1 MECQPRCVRFRSFL
15 VRCESQSTCSD
26 GCTLHGA
33 ADLCV
38 DVKIRN
44 FAKRRWK
51 TLVRVLEA
59 LDVCVPA
66 CRMNSADTKW
76 VAVVCHGSVD
86 SEKNYTR
93 GRWDDL
99 ASRMTDIFAQSEHH
113 VAGEHSKTGTLKMQH
128 SPTSIH
134 FTADDCNVI
143 MLILFSHYFAISCS
157 SSWH

>member
-1 MECQPRCVRFRSFL
+1 M
-15 VRCESQSTCSD
+15 D
-26 GCTLHGA
+26 AHCTGA
-33 ADLCV
+33 ADLL
-38 DVKIRN
+38 RRRSRFEN

-51 TLVRVLEA
+51 TLARVLEA

-99 ASRMTDIFAQSEHH
+99 ASSMTDIFAQSEHH

-134 FTADDCNVI
+134 FTADDCNVM
-143 MLILFSHYFAISCS
+143 MLILFFSLFCNQLFVFLALTKRC
-157 SSWH
+157 